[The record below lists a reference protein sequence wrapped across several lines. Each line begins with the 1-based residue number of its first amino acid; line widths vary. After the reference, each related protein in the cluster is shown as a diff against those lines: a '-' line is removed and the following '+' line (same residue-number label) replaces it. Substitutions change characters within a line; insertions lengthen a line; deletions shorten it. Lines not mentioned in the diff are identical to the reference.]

1 MTSYQDAEIS
11 RAVAVI
17 WPFFRFF
24 KFLIFQGRGN
34 RHLGFLKCGNFK
46 GKKAQDGQSQS
57 PCQISRHRPNRCWEL
72 AIFLFFKM
80 AAAAILIL
88 KNVEILGAGRLKTA
102 KIRHR
107 AKFCADWLNHCR
119 DMAISFFQDGGRRH
133 LGFLKCRNFRGGK
146 VLDGQNA
153 SPCQISRHRPNRCWD
168 MAIFLF
174 FKMATAAIFDFQN
187 VEILGVGRLKT
198 AKMRHHA
205 KFRGDRSNRCWDM
218 TIFLFFQDGG
228 HPPSWICDQRI
239 WTTHEELLMVFIT
252 VQNLV
257 ESTQ

>member
-1 MTSYQDAEIS
+1 MLRYGHFS
-11 RAVAVI
+11 
-17 WPFFRFF
+17 
-24 KFLIFQGRGN
+24 IFQDGSR

-46 GKKAQDGQSQS
+46 AGKVQDGQSQS

-88 KNVEILGAGRLKTA
+88 KNVEILGAGRLNTA

-153 SPCQISRHRPNRCWD
+153 SPCQISRRSAKPLLWYGHFS
-168 MAIFLF
+168 IFQL
-174 FKMATAAIFDFQN
+174 FDFS
-187 VEILGVGRLKT
+187 
-198 AKMRHHA
+198 
-205 KFRGDRSNRCWDM
+205 RSRK
-218 TIFLFFQDGG
+218 
-228 HPPSWICDQRI
+228 PPSWILKM
-239 WTTHEELLMVFIT
+239 WKF
-252 VQNLV
+252 
-257 ESTQ
+257 